1 LLHLLEQEI
10 LSPII
15 MIMIVPINRTL
26 TVFHYIIQVWCPI
39 KDTGDVG
46 SGTQDGIK
54 LTSIAKPSFEYPK
67 DDNGQTLSLTIR
79 SGCAMSSGHTD
90 RFNQCVLYC
99 PIEAS
104 QGHGLIEHGLNARLK
119 FTSVAPIP
127 APKYELPATTSLKI
141 QEPCTRDGRS
151 SGWGR
156 CVLHCKLEDT
166 GSYGGSPGSK
176 YQLTSNYYPPKQ
188 FPMPTN
194 AAGTEATFR
203 LASTAVY
210 SAFYTNAW
218 GGCVVHLPMEQTIDL
233 GNHGY
238 HSNAWLKNSFTGATI
253 NTKRFIHWARDGRN
267 MYLYLQ
273 DVSKDACEA
282 DGPNHVNAIFNVGD
296 LMEPVYRI
304 MDDKGAADGSTFMI
318 DKALHWAL
326 GGSDMLIFPTEK
338 DLATCDDTA
347 ADFRAKFPAGYGIEV
362 DYPPGPEDGQTFMV
376 NKIHHWA
383 WNRPTSN
390 TMYFFPATSD
400 PATCSQTADDF
411 NAIL

>member
-1 LLHLLEQEI
+1 
-10 LSPII
+10 

-26 TVFHYIIQVWCPI
+26 TVFHSIIQVWCPI
-39 KDTGDVG
+39 KDTGVHVG

-67 DDNGQTLSLTIR
+67 DDNGQTLSLTIK
-79 SGCAMSSGHTD
+79 SGCAMTGGHTD
-90 RFNQCVLYC
+90 RFNRCVLYC

-104 QGHGLIEHGLNARLK
+104 QGHIAHGFDARLK
-119 FTSVAPIP
+119 FTSVAPTP
-127 APKYELPATTSLKI
+127 ARKYELPATTSLKI
-141 QEPCTRDGRS
+141 QNPCTKDAGRS

-156 CVLHCKLEDT
+156 CVLHCKLEGT
-166 GSYGGSPGSK
+166 GSYGGSPWSK

-203 LASTAVY
+203 LASPAVY
-210 SAFYTNAW
+210 MAYHTSAW
-218 GGCVVHLPMEQTIDL
+218 GGCVVRLPMEQTIDF
-233 GNHGY
+233 GNQGY
-238 HSNAWLKNSFTGATI
+238 HSDAWLRNPLTGATI
-253 NTKRFIHWARDGRN
+253 NTKRFIHWAHGGRN

-282 DGPNHVNAIFNVGD
+282 DGANHVNAIFNVGD
-296 LMEPVYRI
+296 LMDPAYR
-304 MDDKGAADGSTFMI
+304 MVDDNGSADGSTFMI
-318 DKALHWAL
+318 DRALHWAH
-326 GGSDMLIFPTEK
+326 GGENMWIFPTEK

-347 ADFRAKFPAGYGIEV
+347 ADFQAKFPAGYGIEV
-362 DYPPGPEDGQTFMV
+362 DYPPGPEGGDTFMV

-383 WNRPTSN
+383 WQGKY
-390 TMYFFPATSD
+390 MFFFPAASD
-400 PATCSQTADDF
+400 PATCSQTADGF